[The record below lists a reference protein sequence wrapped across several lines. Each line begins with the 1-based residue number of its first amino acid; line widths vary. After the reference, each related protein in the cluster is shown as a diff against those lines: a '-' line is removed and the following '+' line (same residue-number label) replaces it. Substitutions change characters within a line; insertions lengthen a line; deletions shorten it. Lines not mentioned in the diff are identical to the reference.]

1 MKNNKMDGI
10 IKTIHYG
17 DIVIELPYEIEYDK
31 KVLKSDS
38 IVLQGT
44 AVLWYAIK
52 NIMEEI
58 VKIKENKISPLTEE
72 DYIELRDRFGE
83 DVKFVVKDMIEG
95 KGERWKNE

>member
-17 DIVIELPYEIEYDK
+17 DVTIELPYEIEYDK
-31 KVLKSDS
+31 KIFNLDS
-38 IVLQGT
+38 LIPQVT
-44 AVLWYAIK
+44 AMLWYAIK

-83 DVKFVVKDMIEG
+83 DVKFVVRDMIEG